1 MGISGVSALAYN
13 PMASMN
19 HMRFE
24 RGVDLGA
31 LRKTGGK
38 RLLRG
43 LWASPD
49 SPAAVN
55 IGCMALA
62 TH

>member
-1 MGISGVSALAYN
+1 
-13 PMASMN
+13 MARMN

-24 RGVDLGA
+24 CGVDLGA

-49 SPAAVN
+49 SAEAVN
-55 IGCMALA
+55 IGYMTLT

>member
-1 MGISGVSALAYN
+1 
-13 PMASMN
+13 MASMN